1 MKNRFTTTAVAL
13 ALLYAGTT
21 HAFGPGDAE
30 RGKMIFNQRCA
41 VCHGEDG
48 RGKNGMAADFVGEW
62 NRLGKPVAELAR
74 NIRSGY
80 QTPGK
85 MYTAG
90 SCPAQ
95 PFTDRDMEDVL
106 AHMRTAFG
114 PTARFK

>member
-1 MKNRFTTTAVAL
+1 MKNRFSTAAIAL
-13 ALLYAGTT
+13 ALLYAGTAQ
-21 HAFGPGDAE
+21 AFGPGDVE
-30 RGKMIFNQRCA
+30 RGKMICNQRCS

-62 NRLGKPVAELAR
+62 HRLSKANAELAR

-85 MYTAG
+85 IYTAG

-95 PFTDRDMEDVL
+95 AFTDRDMEDVL
-106 AHMRTAFG
+106 AYMRAAFG
-114 PTARFK
+114 ATAGFK